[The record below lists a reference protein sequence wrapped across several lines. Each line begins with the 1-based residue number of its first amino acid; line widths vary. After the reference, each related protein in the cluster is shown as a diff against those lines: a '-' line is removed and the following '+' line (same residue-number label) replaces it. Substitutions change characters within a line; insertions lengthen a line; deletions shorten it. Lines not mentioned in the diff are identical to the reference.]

1 MSNSNSFIISIY
13 NSRKNLLEILNERGF
28 NIEKYSDFGITEI
41 GILIENNQLDMLLEN
56 ETTKKKV
63 YVKYYTSKVIKPQ
76 NIYDIV
82 EDLFHLES
90 VLEKKDD
97 LIVIIK
103 DEPNE
108 TMLENIKDIWVSENI
123 YISLINIKRLQF
135 NILKHVLV
143 PKHTILS
150 NTEKE
155 LFMKKYNIF
164 DKSQIPDI
172 SYFSPV
178 SIVMGIRPD
187 DVVKIERNSRTSI
200 QSDYYRICKLF

>member
-1 MSNSNSFIISIY
+1 MTNSNSFIISIY

-28 NIEKYSDFGITEI
+28 NIDKYSDFGITEI
-41 GILIENNQLDMLLEN
+41 GILIESNQLDMLLEN
-56 ETTKKKV
+56 EATKKKI
-63 YVKYYTSKVIKPQ
+63 YVKYYVSKVIKPQ

-97 LIVIIK
+97 LMVIIK

-108 TMLENIKDIWVSENI
+108 TMLENIQDIWVLENI

-143 PKHTILS
+143 PKHTILTHS
-150 NTEKE
+150 EKE

-187 DVVKIERNSRTSI
+187 DVVKIVRNSRTSI
-200 QSDYYRICKLF
+200 KTDYYRICKLY

>member
-1 MSNSNSFIISIY
+1 MTNSNSFIISIY

-41 GILIENNQLDMLLEN
+41 GILMESNQLDMLLEN
-56 ETTKKKV
+56 ETTKKKI
-63 YVKYYTSKVIKPQ
+63 YVKYYISKVIKPQ

-90 VLEKKDD
+90 ILEKKDD
-97 LIVIIK
+97 LMVIIK
-103 DEPNE
+103 DEPND

-123 YISLINIKRLQF
+123 YISLINIKRLQY

-143 PKHTILS
+143 PKHTILTHS
-150 NTEKE
+150 EKE

-200 QSDYYRICKLF
+200 SAEYYRICKLF

>member
-1 MSNSNSFIISIY
+1 MANSNSFIISIY

-63 YVKYYTSKVIKPQ
+63 YVKFYISKVIKPQ

-97 LIVIIK
+97 LMVIVK
-103 DEPNE
+103 DEPND
-108 TMLENIKDIWVSENI
+108 TMLENIKDIWVAENI
-123 YISLINIKRLQF
+123 YVSLINIKRLQF

-143 PKHTILS
+143 PKHTILTQ
-150 NTEKE
+150 TEKE

>member
-1 MSNSNSFIISIY
+1 MTNSNSFILSIY

-28 NIEKYSDFGITEI
+28 NIEKYSEFGITEI

-56 ETTKKKV
+56 EATKKKV
-63 YVKYYTSKVIKPQ
+63 YVKYYIAKVIKPQ

-97 LIVIIK
+97 LMVIVK
-103 DEPNE
+103 DEPND
-108 TMLENIKDIWVSENI
+108 TMLENIKDIWVAENI
-123 YISLINIKRLQF
+123 YVSLINIKRLQF

-143 PKHTILS
+143 PKHTILTQ
-150 NTEKE
+150 TEKE
-155 LFMKKYNIF
+155 LFMKNYNIF

-187 DVVKIERNSRTSI
+187 DVVKIERASRTSI
-200 QSDYYRICKLF
+200 QSNYYRICKLY

>member
-1 MSNSNSFIISIY
+1 MTNSNSFIISIY
-13 NSRKNLLEILNERGF
+13 NSRKNLLEILHERGF
-28 NIEKYSDFGITEI
+28 NIDKYSDFGITEI
-41 GILIENNQLDMLLEN
+41 GILIESNQLDMLLEN
-56 ETTKKKV
+56 EATKKKI
-63 YVKYYTSKVIKPQ
+63 YVKYYISKVIKPQ

-90 VLEKKDD
+90 ILEKKDD
-97 LIVIIK
+97 LMVIIK
-103 DEPNE
+103 EEPND

-187 DVVKIERNSRTSI
+187 DVVKIERSSRTSI
-200 QSDYYRICKLF
+200 NANYYRICKLY

>member
-1 MSNSNSFIISIY
+1 MTNSNSFIISIY

-41 GILIENNQLDMLLEN
+41 GILMESNQLDMLLEN
-56 ETTKKKV
+56 ETTKKKI
-63 YVKYYTSKVIKPQ
+63 YVKYYISKVIKPQ

-90 VLEKKDD
+90 ILEKKDD
-97 LIVIIK
+97 LMVIIK

-143 PKHTILS
+143 PKHTILTHS
-150 NTEKE
+150 EKE

-178 SIVMGIRPD
+178 SLAMGIRPD

-200 QSDYYRICKLF
+200 STEYYRICKLY